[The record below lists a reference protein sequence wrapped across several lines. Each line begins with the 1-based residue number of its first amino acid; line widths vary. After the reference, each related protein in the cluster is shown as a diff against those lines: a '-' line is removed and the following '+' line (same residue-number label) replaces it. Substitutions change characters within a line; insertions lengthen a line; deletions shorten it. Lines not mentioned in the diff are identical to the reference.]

1 MSFEFCC
8 CLCSSVIKFL
18 LFSCFFLFSIVD
30 SLPEGSHCSF
40 EEGPCGWTL
49 NETAASPWSIRG
61 FTDMTQDDSFVGST
75 LQTTGGRF
83 LIVFSYSACVC
94 VCIYTIPLTLV
105 FLNCFKI
112 FAIIGKWTLAL
123 VLSKMT
129 LNVAKGNF
137 WTWFKTLYETSSATK
152 LTQLLETR
160 ILLHVKKKYR
170 MNSFFSVYTSSFLLL
185 LMSYATAEYFSSN
198 IPAASQSKNCQTELG
213 SL

>member
-160 ILLHVKKKYR
+160 VLLHVKK
-170 MNSFFSVYTSSFLLL
+170 NIEWILFSLCILLPSFFFLWAMQLQSTSAATYLLHHKVKI
-185 LMSYATAEYFSSN
+185 AKQN
-198 IPAASQSKNCQTELG
+198 
-213 SL
+213 